1 MGDAARQVVMRG
13 AVEHAVRLLAP
24 AGPGSAPSLAAFK
37 GSRLPLWKEL
47 GCLRSTF
54 GNFSPK
60 ANTLVR
66 RLNRGVYRVCN
77 RPQNT
82 APMDHRGPVVRTV
95 GMAQTFLTPSEVDQL
110 VADYEAG
117 SGVQE
122 LAEKYGIHRATVF
135 AHLQR
140 REVPR
145 RRPGLKEQEQAEA
158 VRLSRGGMSMRAI
171 GRRMGVDRKA
181 VRVALVEAGV
191 ITDVQLAAV

>member
-1 MGDAARQVVMRG
+1 MG
-13 AVEHAVRLLAP
+13 
-24 AGPGSAPSLAAFK
+24 
-37 GSRLPLWKEL
+37 W
-47 GCLRSTF
+47 LRSTF

-66 RLNRGVYRVCN
+66 HLNRGVYRVCN
-77 RPQNT
+77 QPPNT

-110 VADYEAG
+110 VAEYEAG

-122 LAEKYGIHRATVF
+122 LASKYGIHRATVF

-145 RRPGLKEQEQAEA
+145 RRQGLCLDEKAEA
-158 VRLSRGGMSMRAI
+158 VRLARAGVSMRAI
-171 GRRMGVDRKA
+171 AESMGVGRKA
-181 VRVALVEAGV
+181 VRRTLVEANA
-191 ITDVQLAAV
+191 IREPE

>member
-117 SGVQE
+117 SGV
-122 LAEKYGIHRATVF
+122 GRIW
-135 AHLQR
+135 
-140 REVPR
+140 
-145 RRPGLKEQEQAEA
+145 RPGACGEIRHPPRHGLRAPPASRGPEA
-158 VRLSRGGMSMRAI
+158 TSGAQRAGTSRGGASVTRGHVDASHRTPDGSGPQ
-171 GRRMGVDRKA
+171 GRTRGARGGRGDH
-181 VRVALVEAGV
+181 
-191 ITDVQLAAV
+191 